1 MYLWQI
7 KYRLIF
13 IEIFFSNDIYKF
25 YYIQT
30 LRNILLLFYYNI
42 ILLRNISIPIK
53 ITKFIMLFLI
63 NYR

>member
-53 ITKFIMLFLI
+53 IKRNL
-63 NYR
+63 

>member
-7 KYRLIF
+7 KYGLIF
-13 IEIFFSNDIYKF
+13 IEISFSNDIYKF

-30 LRNILLLFYYNI
+30 LRNILLLFYYII

>member
-7 KYRLIF
+7 KYGLIF
-13 IEIFFSNDIYKF
+13 IEISFSNDIYKF

-30 LRNILLLFYYNI
+30 LRNILLLFYYII

-53 ITKFIMLFLI
+53 IKRNL
-63 NYR
+63 